1 MSTTTIHPAILIV
14 DDEAEIRELITIH
27 LVGEGFRVLKAAS
40 GEDALHVLEA
50 HSVQL
55 VILDIMLGEVDG
67 FDVCR
72 RIRKDYTMPILFL
85 SAKQAELDKIKA
97 LTLGGD
103 DFITK
108 PFSSLELL
116 ARVKAQLRRY
126 MSYSAASS
134 AVVTIGELRIDT
146 EIHQVTVAGRPVRLT
161 PKEYEILRLLARNRG
176 SVFSIEKIYETI
188 WHQPYLASDNIV
200 MVHIAHLRQKIEP
213 DPRVPQY
220 VKTIWGFGYTL

>member
-1 MSTTTIHPAILIV
+1 MPPTVLIV
-14 DDEAEIRELITIH
+14 DDEAEIRELVAIYLQSDGLHT
-27 LVGEGFRVLKAAS
+27 LQAAT
-40 GEDALHVLEA
+40 GDEALQQLSA

-55 VILDIMLGEVDG
+55 VVLDIMLDETDG

-72 RIRKDYTMPILFL
+72 RIREQYTMPVLFL
-85 SAKQAELDKIKA
+85 SARQAEIDKIKA

-108 PFSSLELL
+108 PFGSLELL

-126 MSYSAASS
+126 LTYNAATPA

-146 EIHQVTVAGRPVRLT
+146 DLHQVTVAGQPVRLT
-161 PKEYEILRLLARNRG
+161 PKEFEILLLLARNRG
-176 SVFSIEKIYETI
+176 YVFSIEKIYETI
-188 WHQPYLASDNIV
+188 WQQPYLVADNTV

-213 DPRVPQY
+213 EPRTPQY
-220 VKTIWGFGYTL
+220 VKTVWGFGYKM